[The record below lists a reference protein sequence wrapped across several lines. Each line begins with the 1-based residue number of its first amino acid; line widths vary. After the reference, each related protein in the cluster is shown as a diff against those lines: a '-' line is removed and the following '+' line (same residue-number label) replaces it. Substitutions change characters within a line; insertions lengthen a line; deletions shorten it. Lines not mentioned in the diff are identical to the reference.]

1 MNAELGRE
9 ASRIEELQVQPP
21 LAIDY
26 KPAGPG
32 DIRIKPESVICGA
45 LNFEKPLRDRLG
57 LRRDVSVRGSVNG
70 AFQRTIKLSNLSSFK
85 TSKGLRRF
93 NGVFQA
99 SNSMQLEYY
108 YDRCRWNNSNIYV
121 DLVVGLNY
129 EDCPYRIEVT
139 IRQGNREWRRIVVR
153 RDPSEYPRT
162 RPLPVDRTR
171 PAINEDMDTIGRD
184 VFEYLN
190 AN

>member
-1 MNAELGRE
+1 MTAVRSTKPARHAVAAAVTLLMPSCNPSDTSSDKSEVSNPMSAGRQHMNAELGRE

-108 YDRCRWNNSNIYV
+108 YDRCR
-121 DLVVGLNY
+121 
-129 EDCPYRIEVT
+129 
-139 IRQGNREWRRIVVR
+139 
-153 RDPSEYPRT
+153 
-162 RPLPVDRTR
+162 
-171 PAINEDMDTIGRD
+171 
-184 VFEYLN
+184 
-190 AN
+190 